1 LPLYRSNLFGSPNIG
16 VYALTTNTCTI
27 LPHGTTTRT
36 SNRFEKYLENAT
48 VRTEI
53 GGTRLIGVMAAAN
66 TNGIVLPQFVTDD
79 EIATIASFHSGNLQ
93 RVDCRLTAFGNLLL
107 ANDHGAIAS
116 EILADEREAM
126 RRIRETLDVEVAPG
140 RVAGLPYVGSL
151 AVATNTG
158 VLAHPL
164 LTEDE
169 KRLIRDVLKVP
180 VDVGTVNGGLPFI
193 ASGLLANDHGAVMG
207 GLTTGPEIVMIT
219 SVYGG

>member
-16 VYALTTNTCTI
+16 VYALTTNACTI
-27 LPHGTTTRT
+27 LPHGATTRT

-66 TNGIVLPQFVTDD
+66 TNGMVLPQFVTDD
-79 EIATIASFHSGNLQ
+79 EIATIASVYSGNLQ
-93 RVDCRLTAFGNLLL
+93 RIDCRPTAFGNLLL

-116 EILADEREAM
+116 EILGDEREAT
-126 RRIRETLDVEVAPG
+126 RRIRETLDVEVAHG

>member
-1 LPLYRSNLFGSPNIG
+1 MPLYRSNLFGSPNIG

-79 EIATIASFHSGNLQ
+79 EIATIASVHSGNLQ

-116 EILADEREAM
+116 EILGDEREAM

>member
-1 LPLYRSNLFGSPNIG
+1 MPLYRSNLFGSPNIG
-16 VYALTTNTCTI
+16 VYALTTNVCTI
-27 LPHGTTTRT
+27 LPHGTTART

-66 TNGIVLPQFVTDD
+66 TNGMVLPQFVTDD
-79 EIATIASFHSGNLQ
+79 EIETIASVYSGNLQ
-93 RVDCRLTAFGNLLL
+93 RIDCRMTAFGNLLL

-116 EILADEREAM
+116 EILGNEREAM
-126 RRIRETLDVEVAPG
+126 RRIRETLNVEVAHG